1 MQLDQFKRRQFIALL
16 GTGVAVWPFA
26 ARAQQ
31 GQRMRRIGV
40 LMNLAPD
47 DKEGQARL
55 IAFVQALSDL
65 GWKNARNVQ
74 IETCWGAGDSERF
87 HQCAA
92 ELVALA
98 PDVIL
103 AASAST
109 MDPLLKQ
116 TRSIPIVFAQV
127 PDPVGSG
134 YVKSLARP
142 GGHVTGF
149 TQFDFSIT
157 AKWLEL
163 LKTIEPTL
171 KRVIVL
177 RDLDSTGVGQF
188 GAIQSAA
195 QSIGIEVSPTGVRD
209 TSELEN
215 AIMDFA
221 RSPNGGLVVTGSAPA
236 AAHRDLI
243 ITLVDRHRLP
253 AIYPFRYF
261 ARSGGLISYGPT
273 TIDPY
278 IRAAAYVDRILKGEK
293 PANLPVQAPTK
304 YELVINLKTAQALG
318 LEIPPQLLAI
328 TDEVVE

>member
-1 MQLDQFKRRQFIALL
+1 
-16 GTGVAVWPFA
+16 
-26 ARAQQ
+26 
-31 GQRMRRIGV
+31 MRRIGV
-40 LMNLAPD
+40 LMNLAAD

-65 GWKNARNVQ
+65 GWKNASNVQ
-74 IETCWGAGDSERF
+74 IDTCWGAGDTDRF

-98 PDVIL
+98 PDIIL

-109 MDPLLKQ
+109 MDPLLNR

-142 GGHVTGF
+142 GGNVTGF
-149 TQFDFSIT
+149 TQFDFSI
-157 AKWLEL
+157 AGKWLGL
-163 LKTIEPTL
+163 LKAIEPSL
-171 KRVIVL
+171 SRVIVL
-177 RDLDSTGVGQF
+177 RDVDTTGAGQF

-195 QSIGIEVSPTGVRD
+195 QSIAVEVIPAGLRN
-209 TSELEN
+209 TSDIEN
-215 AIMDFA
+215 AVIDFA
-221 RSPNGGLVVTGSAPA
+221 RFPKGGLVVTGSAPA

-243 ITLVDRHRLP
+243 ITLAGRYRLP

-261 ARSGGLISYGPT
+261 AHGGGLLSYGPT

-278 IRAAAYVDRILKGEK
+278 IRAASYVDRILKGEK
-293 PANLPVQAPTK
+293 PADLPVQAPTK
-304 YELVINLKTAQALG
+304 YELVINLKAARALG
-318 LEIPPQLLAI
+318 LEVPPTLLA
-328 TDEVVE
+328 TADEVIE

>member
-1 MQLDQFKRRQFIALL
+1 MMRRRDLIQAVAGSAIA
-16 GTGVAVWPFA
+16 WPLVGL
-26 ARAQQ
+26 AQQ
-31 GQRMRRIGV
+31 AQRPRRIGV
-40 LMNLAPD
+40 LMNLSAD

-65 GWKNARNVQ
+65 GWKNAGNVQ
-74 IETCWGAGDSERF
+74 IDTCWGAGETGRF

-109 MDPLLKQ
+109 MDPLLLR

-134 YVKSLARP
+134 YVASLARP
-142 GGHVTGF
+142 GGNATGF

-157 AKWLEL
+157 GKWLGL
-163 LKTIEPTL
+163 LKEIEPGLT
-171 KRVIVL
+171 RVLVL
-177 RDLDSTGVGQF
+177 RDNDSTGVGQF

-195 QSIGIEVSPTGVRD
+195 QSIGIETTPTGVRH
-209 TSELEN
+209 TSEIEK
-215 AIMDFA
+215 AIVEFA
-221 RSPNGGLVVTGSAPA
+221 RVPKSGLVVTGSAPA
-236 AAHRDLI
+236 AVHRDLI
-243 ITLVDRHRLP
+243 ITLASRQRLP

-261 ARSGGLISYGPT
+261 VQSGGLLSYGPT

-278 IRAAAYVDRILKGEK
+278 KQAAAYVDRILKGEK
-293 PANLPVQAPTK
+293 PADLPVQAPTK
-304 YELVINLKTAQALG
+304 YELTVNLRTAKQLG
-318 LEIPPQLLAI
+318 ISVPQTLLATADDVI
-328 TDEVVE
+328 E

>member
-1 MQLDQFKRRQFIALL
+1 MLRREFIKAMA
-16 GTGVAVWPFA
+16 GSATVWPVLG
-26 ARAQQ
+26 RAQQ

-40 LMNLAPD
+40 LMNLAAD

-65 GWKNARNVQ
+65 GWKNASNVQ
-74 IETCWGAGDSERF
+74 IDTCWGAGDTERF

-109 MDPLLKQ
+109 MDPLLSR
-116 TRSIPIVFAQV
+116 TRTIPIVFAQV

-134 YVKSLARP
+134 YVESHAHP
-142 GGHVTGF
+142 GGNVTGF
-149 TQFDFSIT
+149 TQFDFSIA

-163 LKTIEPTL
+163 LKMIAPSLT
-171 KRVIVL
+171 RVIVL
-177 RDLDSTGVGQF
+177 RDVDTTGAGQF

-195 QSIGIEVSPTGVRD
+195 QSIGVEVKPAGVRN
-209 TSELEN
+209 TSDIEN
-215 AIMDFA
+215 AIMEFA
-221 RSPNGGLVVTGSAPA
+221 RSPKGGMVVTGSAPG

-243 ITLVDRHRLP
+243 IALAARHKLP

-261 ARSGGLISYGPT
+261 AQSGGLLSYGPT

-278 IRAAAYVDRILKGEK
+278 IRAAGYVNRILKGEK
-293 PANLPVQAPTK
+293 PADLPVQAPTK
-304 YELVINLKTAQALG
+304 YELIINIKTAKQLG
-318 LEIPPQLLAI
+318 IEVPPILLAI
-328 TDEVVE
+328 ADEVIE